1 MTPADERPPSACDAG
16 MWSRTSLRFKGTN
29 SAKATRALMYEAY
42 WQFQSR
48 PFGGGCDMRAYYP
61 DEAHQGTLL
70 KLRYAVESRSG
81 AALLTGAAGTGKTL
95 VARLLLDRL
104 GDEFQ
109 PRVHVTFPQLS
120 TAELLAY
127 LAAEL
132 QAEHEVAATAPS
144 QDRSLRAIEK
154 RLDEN
159 AAAGRHAVLIVD
171 EAQLLDST
179 RTFEALRLLLNR
191 EHEGRPT
198 LSIVFVGQTSL
209 LPTLARMPALE
220 QRLGVKCLLRAL
232 TRDETHAYVQH
243 RLRTAGGSP
252 ELFEAEALD
261 ALYAITRGVPREINR
276 VCDCGVA
283 LGFRRR
289 SEFDRRRPHRSRGSR
304 TGRRR
309 RRLTLRQAV
318 RGV

>member
-1 MTPADERPPSACDAG
+1 
-16 MWSRTSLRFKGTN
+16 
-29 SAKATRALMYEAY
+29 MYEAY

-48 PFGGGCDMRAYYP
+48 PFSGGCDLRAYYP

-70 KLRYAVESRSG
+70 KLRYAVESRCG

-95 VARLLLDRL
+95 VARLLLERL
-104 GDEFQ
+104 AEEFQ

-132 QAEHEVAATAPS
+132 QAEHDVATTASS
-144 QDRSLRAIEK
+144 QDRSLRAIER

-220 QRLGVKCLLRAL
+220 QRLGVKCLLRPL

-252 ELFEAEALD
+252 ELFEADALD
-261 ALYAITRGVPREINR
+261 ALFAITRGVPREINR
-276 VCDCGVA
+276 VCDLALLLGYADEAKSIDVGRIEAVA
-283 LGFRRR
+283 RELV
-289 SEFDRRRPHRSRGSR
+289 DV
-304 TGRRR
+304 
-309 RRLTLRQAV
+309 AAD
-318 RGV
+318 